1 MMDKKEMNLKFMIVD
16 DSDFMQNIIKN
27 ILKKEGYE
35 NIYTANSGTKA
46 LTIFKV
52 TKPDIVFLDYNMGQG
67 DGFYALEEIQKLN
80 SKVKCIMVTAIDQQE
95 VIDKAKE
102 LGAIHYIKKPFKK
115 EEILEAIEIA
125 KSQMME

>member
-1 MMDKKEMNLKFMIVD
+1 MDKKEKELKFMIVD

-35 NIYTANSGTKA
+35 NIYTAESGSKA

-67 DGFYALEEIQKLN
+67 DGFYALEEIGKLN
-80 SKVKCIMVTAIDQQE
+80 DKVKCIMVTAVDQQE
-95 VIDKAKE
+95 VVDKAKE
-102 LGAIHYIKKPFKK
+102 LGAIHYIKKPFKR
-115 EEILEAIEIA
+115 EDIVESIEIA
-125 KSQMME
+125 KSQMSE